1 MRFANS
7 RKTVCRNHESGIMR
21 LRVIVIL
28 TLIIIVCL
36 PCIAHADVVSDLE
49 DNVEEG
55 LGNID
60 FSPVDNVA
68 EGFFGSVAEKIQSII
83 NGDFDSAESFWK
95 IIGSLFSQTVKGLM
109 PELISI
115 FVVLVIL
122 GLIRRT
128 NGGLISESTDSVVSF
143 VGVTVVLL
151 SILSMVVDCYRQV
164 YQMLSG
170 VSILAE
176 VTAPILLTLLIANGG
191 NTVSSVCQPSMVM
204 FSTGVIEI
212 IKNIVLPLSIF
223 ALVFAAVSNISSNV
237 RVSKASSFLN
247 NTAGWVLGIVFMLFS
262 AVTTVQGISAASID
276 GVSYRAAKFAT
287 KNYIPILGGY
297 LAEGFDIVVAST
309 TLIKNAFG
317 VVSLLILLFMI
328 IQPLVA
334 ILSVN
339 LGLQAVAALSE
350 PIVDSKYVKILGG
363 VSKTLTFLSVLV
375 LAVSFMF
382 CILMFI
388 AICCANGV

>member
-1 MRFANS
+1 MKLR
-7 RKTVCRNHESGIMR
+7 TVI
-21 LRVIVIL
+21 IL
-28 TLIIIVCL
+28 ILIFIICL
-36 PCIAHADVVSDLE
+36 PAIAHADVVDDLE
-49 DNVEEG
+49 DNVQEG
-55 LGNID
+55 LGSID
-60 FSPVDNVA
+60 FSQVDDVA
-68 EGFFGSVAEKIQSII
+68 EDFIGSVADKVQSII
-83 NGDFDSAESFWK
+83 NGEFDSAESFWQV
-95 IIGSLFSQTVKGLM
+95 IGLLFAQTIKELL

-128 NGGLISESTDSVVSF
+128 SGGLISESTDSVVSF

-151 SILSMVVDCYRQV
+151 SVLSMVVDCYKQV
-164 YQMLSG
+164 YQMLAK
-170 VSILAE
+170 VSLLAE
-176 VTAPILLTLLIANGG
+176 VTSPILLTLLIANGG
-191 NTVSSVCQPSMVM
+191 NAASSVCQPSMVM
-204 FSTGVIEI
+204 FSTGIIEI
-212 IKNIVLPLSIF
+212 IKNVVLPLSIF
-223 ALVFAAVSNISSNV
+223 ALVFAAVSNISTNV

-247 NTAGWVLGIVFMLFS
+247 NSAGWVLGIVFMLFS

-276 GVSYRAAKFAT
+276 GVSFRAAKFAT

-297 LAEGFDIVVAST
+297 LADGFDIVVAST

-317 VVSLLILLFMI
+317 VVSLLILLFMM

-363 VSKTLTFLSVLV
+363 VSKSLTFLSVLV

-382 CILMFI
+382 CIMIFI

>member
-1 MRFANS
+1 MRF
-7 RKTVCRNHESGIMR
+7 
-21 LRVIVIL
+21 RVRIIVIL
-28 TLIIIVCL
+28 ILIIIVCA
-36 PCIAHADVVSDLE
+36 PCVAHADVMTDLE
-49 DNVEEG
+49 DNVDEG
-55 LGNID
+55 LDNID
-60 FSPVDNVA
+60 FSNVDNVA
-68 EGFFGSVAEKIQSII
+68 GDFFGSVAEKIRQIV
-83 NGDFDSAESFWK
+83 NGEYDTAEGFWI
-95 IIGSLFSQTVKGLM
+95 IIGSLFGQTVKGLM

-115 FVVLVIL
+115 FAVLVIL
-122 GLIRRT
+122 GLIRKT

-151 SILSMVVDCYRQV
+151 SVLSMVVDCYRQV
-164 YQMLSG
+164 YKLLSQ
-170 VSILAE
+170 VSVLSE
-176 VTAPILLTLLIANGG
+176 VVSPILLTLLIANGG
-191 NTVSSVCQPSMVM
+191 NAVSSVCQPSMVM

-212 IKNIVLPLSIF
+212 IKNAVLPLSIF
-223 ALVFAAVSNISSNV
+223 ALVFAAVSNISTNV

-247 NTAGWVLGIVFMLFS
+247 NTAGWILGVVFMLFS

-297 LAEGFDIVVAST
+297 LADGFDIVVAST

-317 VVSLLILLFMI
+317 VVSLLILLFMV

-350 PIVDSKYVKILGG
+350 PIVDEKYVKILSG

-375 LAVSFMF
+375 LAVAFMF
-382 CILMFI
+382 CIMIFI

>member
-1 MRFANS
+1 M
-7 RKTVCRNHESGIMR
+7 KKCLV
-21 LRVIVIL
+21 VIL
-28 TLIIIVCL
+28 VLAIIVCV
-36 PCIAHADVVSDLE
+36 PCIAHADVITDLE

-55 LGNID
+55 LGSID
-60 FSPVDNVA
+60 FSQVD
-68 EGFFGSVAEKIQSII
+68 SVAGDFFSSVADKIQSII
-83 NGDFDSAESFWK
+83 NGEFDSTESFWK
-95 IIGSLFSQTVKGLM
+95 VIGSLFTQSIKSLL

-115 FVVLVIL
+115 FAVLVIL
-122 GLIRRT
+122 GLIRKT
-128 NGGLISESTDSVVSF
+128 NGGLISDSTDSVVSF

-151 SILSMVVDCYRQV
+151 AVLSMVVDSYKQV
-164 YQMLSG
+164 YQLLSR
-170 VSILAE
+170 VSVLAE
-176 VTAPILLTLLIANGG
+176 VSAPILLTLLIANGG

-212 IKNIVLPLSIF
+212 IKNVVLPLSIF

-247 NTAGWVLGIVFMLFS
+247 NTAGWVLGILFMLFS

-276 GVSYRAAKFAT
+276 GISFRAAKFAT

-297 LAEGFDIVVAST
+297 LADGFDIVVAST
-309 TLIKNAFG
+309 TLIKNSFG
-317 VVSLLILLFMI
+317 AVALLILLFMV

-382 CILMFI
+382 CIMIFI

>member
-1 MRFANS
+1 M
-7 RKTVCRNHESGIMR
+7 K
-21 LRVIVIL
+21 LRVLVIL
-28 TLIIIVCL
+28 ILITVLCM
-36 PCIAHADVVSDLE
+36 PCVAYADVLTDLE

-60 FSPVDNVA
+60 FSQVDSVA
-68 EGFFGSVAEKIQSII
+68 SDFFGSVADKIQSII
-83 NGDFDSAESFWK
+83 NGEFDSAESFWK
-95 IIGSLFSQTVKGLM
+95 ILGSLFSESVHQLM

-122 GLIRRT
+122 GLIRKT

-143 VGVTVVLL
+143 VGVTVVML
-151 SILSMVVDCYRQV
+151 SVMSLIVGLYRQV
-164 YQMLSG
+164 YQMLTRIS
-170 VSILAE
+170 VLSE
-176 VTAPILLTLLIANGG
+176 VTAPILLTLLVANGG

-212 IKNIVLPLSIF
+212 IKNVILPLSIF
-223 ALVFAAVSNISSNV
+223 ALVFAAVSNISTNV

-247 NTAGWVLGIVFMLFS
+247 NTAVWVLGIVFMLFS

-297 LAEGFDIVVAST
+297 LADGFDIVVAST

-317 VVSLLILLFMI
+317 VVTLLILLFTV
-328 IQPLVA
+328 IQPLVT

-363 VSKTLTFLSVLV
+363 VSKSLTFLSVLV

-382 CILMFI
+382 CILILI